1 MALFVTFPIMRKK
14 SKHCWLCINLIPF
27 RFKTRTSKTLSPLCS
42 KSILKIF
49 LWPTGFKRNWG
60 GGYDIFEDDG
70 EIIGQQFA
78 TDTGNMDILAISKDR
93 RELLVVE
100 LKKGQ
105 AADKVVGQILRYMG
119 YAAQE
124 LAEEGQTVK
133 GIIITQE
140 DDLRLRR
147 ALSVTP
153 NVSFYRY
160 QVSFKLIPS

>member
-1 MALFVTFPIMRKK
+1 MRKK
-14 SKHCWLCINLIPF
+14 
-27 RFKTRTSKTLSPLCS
+27 
-42 KSILKIF
+42 
-49 LWPTGFKRNWG
+49 
-60 GGYDIFEDDG
+60 
-70 EIIGQQFA
+70 
-78 TDTGNMDILAISKDR
+78 
-93 RELLVVE
+93 
-100 LKKGQ
+100 
-105 AADKVVGQILRYMG
+105 G

-133 GIIITQE
+133 GIIIAQE